1 MRCSPPSW
9 QTMSPDKN
17 VKSLCLIISVSHDLV
32 AEDAALTSKKNMS
45 RFRRR
50 TTDGAAM
57 HAVQPPFP
65 NTPFL
70 PPFLHLPL
78 PPPVTVLVAGAR
90 SEGGAQ
96 VGQGRATATARR
108 HWGRSGRA
116 GLGAAAPATAVSL
129 RRFLFARESNRERNR
144 RFGNGIS
151 IRGNG
156 EICHICC
163 KFLPASWCR

>member
-1 MRCSPPSW
+1 
-9 QTMSPDKN
+9 MSPDKN

-116 GLGAAAPATAVSL
+116 GLGAAAATAVSL
-129 RRFLFARESNRERNR
+129 RRESNRERNR
-144 RFGNGIS
+144 RLAMDFPSDGMEN
-151 IRGNG
+151 
-156 EICHICC
+156 
-163 KFLPASWCR
+163 LPYLLQIFVSNLMGMGVLFR